1 MEFISL
7 YLFLAVCLLLM
18 LGFPV
23 AFTLAGTA
31 LAFAT
36 VGTLTGVFDTRFL
49 AALPGRIFGTMNN
62 TTLIA
67 VPLFILM
74 GTILERSRVAEE
86 LLHSM
91 SRLFRGVRGG
101 LGIAII
107 STSKGLMTDRAARAA
122 GIGGEVLCTVF

>member
-1 MEFISL
+1 MAGLMAFG
-7 YLFLAVCLLLM
+7 LFAAIGLALM
-18 LGFPV
+18 AGFPV

-36 VGTLTGVFDTRFL
+36 VGVLAGVFDAGFL
-49 AALPGRIFGTMNN
+49 SALPGRIFGTINN

-86 LLHSM
+86 LL
-91 SRLFRGVRGG
+91 
-101 LGIAII
+101 
-107 STSKGLMTDRAARAA
+107 
-122 GIGGEVLCTVF
+122 LCCFCFAVQP